1 MKKHI
6 LLLFVLLSSIGNAF
20 SQNIPINFETGG
32 FGANWTWNVFEN
44 GNNPALQFVANPD
57 TTGINCSKTCAKFTA
72 LQVGKPWAG
81 CETQHNS
88 GIGSFTINANNKIIK
103 IMVYKYTISDVG
115 IKLVRNDNWSLGEI
129 KKPNTLTQQ
138 WEMLTFDFSAHIG
151 NTYDQIVVFPD
162 FNLSGRAEEGVIY
175 FDNIYQYTALP
186 CSTSTAGIGSSIGQ
200 AINNRCYPNPS
211 NGQTTIETNE
221 QTVKVLIYDLCGRM
235 LLEIPT
241 STSSKQIDLSA
252 NLNKGMYLLYYVN
265 QEGNAVQ
272 KERFVLN

>member
-6 LLLFVLLSSIGNAF
+6 LLLFVLLSSIGKAL
-20 SQNIPINFETGG
+20 SQNIPINFETNG
-32 FGANWTWNVFEN
+32 FGANWAWNVFEN

-72 LQVGKPWAG
+72 LQVGKAWAG
-81 CETQHNS
+81 CETQHNA

-129 KKPNTLTQQ
+129 KKSNTLTNQ

-162 FNLSGRAEEGVIY
+162 FNLAGRPEEQVIY
-175 FDNIYQYTALP
+175 FDNIYQNTAIP
-186 CSTSTAGIGSSIGQ
+186 CNTSTANIGSGLQQS
-200 AINNRCYPNPS
+200 INNRCYPNPS
-211 NGQTTIETNE
+211 NGQITLETNE
-221 QTVKVLIYDLCGRM
+221 QISKVLFYDVCGRV
-235 LLEIPT
+235 LLEVPNST
-241 STSSKQIDLSA
+241 STKQIDLNA
-252 NLNKGMYLLYYVN
+252 HLNKGMYLLYYIN
-265 QEGNAVQ
+265 QEGNAIQ